1 MILHMLVTV
10 LLSLIAVEYFIRMPF
25 LFHVKSL
32 INIVQKSS
40 HMVVSKR
47 ISDHWK
53 EIVLLRYS
61 RDLLI
66 HAMII
71 FLIMVGCFLLVV
83 LSALFVDWF
92 FNYSASIIEYISGS
106 PGIIVMTISAILY
119 VFIRQK
125 LVFFRL

>member
-92 FNYSASIIEYISGS
+92 FNYSASIIEYISSS